1 MTQFAW
7 SKILSIW
14 EQESFRKE
22 LIGKKTLHGII
33 DTPDKEG
40 GIANAWKVYVDW
52 LAKDFKRSENVINLL
67 FTKNFQNGKNLNLEW
82 KKVLESKDH
91 TKIKEYLNDNFIAD
105 SSLLTAI
112 REEFKKIVDEK
123 FDPTVELPGEALEFF
138 KKSGV
143 SLLPQLKNVIDKETN
158 YKVMDI
164 AFLEVIISDYYL
176 ISLPNAWEDSWKVA
190 EPRLKLTNFG
200 EKASQAVSKVFNSL
214 IVLIDDLTLGLADHN
229 DIAQIK
235 DRLVRRSLELA
246 DIVEEE
252 RRNELIRI
260 QERLEARL
268 KGIDDTLPIIMAE
281 KVMVVKEN

>member
-7 SKILSIW
+7 SKILEVW
-14 EQESFRKE
+14 EQESFRQD

-33 DTPDKEG
+33 DTPENEG
-40 GIANAWKVYVDW
+40 GIVNAWKGYVDW
-52 LAKDFKRSENVINLL
+52 LAKEFKRSGNIINLL
-67 FTKNFQNGKNLNLEW
+67 FTKNFQNKNDLSPNW
-82 KKVLESKDH
+82 KKVLESKDN
-91 TKIKEYLNDNFIAD
+91 TKIKEYLNDNFIANPD
-105 SSLLTAI
+105 LLTAI
-112 REEFKKIVDEK
+112 REEFKKIIDEK

-138 KKSGV
+138 KKSGA

-164 AFLEVIISDYYL
+164 AFLQVIISEYYL
-176 ISLPNAWEDSWKVA
+176 ITLPNAWEKSWKIS

-214 IVLIDDLTLGLADHN
+214 IVLIDDLTLGLTGHN

-252 RRNELIRI
+252 RQNELIRI
-260 QERLEARL
+260 KEKLEADLKDYRL
-268 KGIDDTLPIIMAE
+268 KTPQLVE
-281 KVMVVKEN
+281 LVKKHTNV